1 MLMMFYIDDGN
12 ICCPFDIMIRILKIL
27 MEHGPQYGFKIKKT
41 KGAYLLGKC
50 ASLEEAERRKRKLV
64 EDIGISEDVI
74 KMHPDNGGDA
84 LQYGGVVL
92 GSFVGSDE
100 YCLSKLG
107 AMAEEFQDVAEK
119 IQTVHS
125 EHVKFLLLKLC
136 FCQKF
141 VYFQRTTPPSLI
153 SRSGIETIFT
163 DLKFDVLAS
172 ILGCGSEEL
181 DERVQTL
188 AQFRTSDG
196 GLGLSNVR
204 DVTLAAYVA
213 SYTECY
219 FSIRNKVNMNVR
231 NNLRSFREFQT
242 ALDQIN
248 NVRSEAQPNQDA
260 WTLQSLQDKVQELQ
274 DKETLQ
280 EHLIEPFHIKN
291 KKNFKESLR
300 DPRQLA
306 WFTSV
311 SSKDAGIWLEIAPK
325 TDMHRMS
332 NPQFTVALRLRLFMP
347 QKFIQEGTKCN
358 CSAIANS
365 TKYVDREGIHFCT
378 GCGFGY
384 TRSRTHDLVRDQ
396 LCKTLRYCGVNIRVE
411 ERNAFRGSDPNN
423 GTRPDLTAFNL
434 AGTNQSHALDVRL
447 TSPVPANGAVITL
460 NTARKELTAA
470 DKAAQAKNKKY
481 AKSASDNNLGFKP
494 IIFEITGAMH
504 REARTLL
511 KTNLMEAAKKKGIV
525 FGVLWKYW
533 VSALMMTMHRSLA
546 NGIMTRA
553 DSVNGRFEVTHET
566 SKATISTFEYI
577 NTR

>member
-1 MLMMFYIDDGN
+1 
-12 ICCPFDIMIRILKIL
+12 
-27 MEHGPQYGFKIKKT
+27 
-41 KGAYLLGKC
+41 
-50 ASLEEAERRKRKLV
+50 
-64 EDIGISEDVI
+64 
-74 KMHPDNGGDA
+74 
-84 LQYGGVVL
+84 
-92 GSFVGSDE
+92 
-100 YCLSKLG
+100 
-107 AMAEEFQDVAEK
+107 
-119 IQTVHS
+119 
-125 EHVKFLLLKLC
+125 
-136 FCQKF
+136 
-141 VYFQRTTPPSLI
+141 
-153 SRSGIETIFT
+153 
-163 DLKFDVLAS
+163 
-172 ILGCGSEEL
+172 
-181 DERVQTL
+181 
-188 AQFRTSDG
+188 
-196 GLGLSNVR
+196 
-204 DVTLAAYVA
+204 
-213 SYTECY
+213 
-219 FSIRNKVNMNVR
+219 MNVR

-242 ALDQIN
+242 ALDHIN